1 MIIMILRLVLLAALV
16 VGSSQVAIAE
26 TTTLICDVP
35 HSDRVITDGVPT
47 IDLNEAQGTITIH
60 YAAWRSV
67 NGGSPFPATTLG
79 PIPAEFGPDII
90 TIPPVERPG
99 WSIEQPVTLNRVTG
113 FWSMNNWTCHAAKKQ
128 F

>member
-1 MIIMILRLVLLAALV
+1 MKIRLLLLAALV
-16 VGSSQVAIAE
+16 VLGSSQAALAA

-47 IDLNEAQGTITIH
+47 IDLNEAEGTVTIH

-67 NGGSPFPATTLG
+67 NGGSQFPEKTIG
-79 PIPAEFGPDII
+79 PIPAEFGLDII

-99 WSIEQPVTLNRVTG
+99 WSIEQPVTLSRVTG
-113 FWSMNNWTCHAAKKQ
+113 FWSLNSWTCHAAKKQ